1 MRDKL
6 GVGRLARQS
15 RQPQCPPPD
24 DIGVSACQ
32 SLYLH
37 LLRYFLIRV
46 AAATPARFAVVTKR
60 EMVLTLGY
68 AEAPIIYAIFSLPDK
83 NGHTPGR
90 GRFTLLLTCTGFPLI
105 YGYEYE
111 VFRAETSARFTAF

>member
-1 MRDKL
+1 M
-6 GVGRLARQS
+6 
-15 RQPQCPPPD
+15 
-24 DIGVSACQ
+24 SACQ

-83 NGHTPGR
+83 NGHTRRR
-90 GRFTLLLTCTGFPLI
+90 G
-105 YGYEYE
+105 
-111 VFRAETSARFTAF
+111 SAKFSGNR